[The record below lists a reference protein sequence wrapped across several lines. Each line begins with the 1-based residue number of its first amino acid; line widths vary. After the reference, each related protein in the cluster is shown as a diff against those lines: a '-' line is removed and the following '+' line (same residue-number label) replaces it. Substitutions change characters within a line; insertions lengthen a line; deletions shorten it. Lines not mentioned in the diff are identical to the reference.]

1 MSKLRT
7 TPVRFALLAAVLTAL
22 ALWPVFAQD
31 GEAPQQPQ
39 LEKTLNDAFGKINGY
54 VAKAVMW
61 DVAFG
66 AIKMRD
72 EQGDVQVNDK
82 GEPQTVSLKFI
93 VAFLAVGSVLFTFWF
108 GWVNLRG
115 FRHAIK
121 IIRGK
126 YDNPDDVGEISH
138 FRALTSALSAT
149 IGLGNIAGV
158 AIAVKTGGP
167 GAIFWMMVLAVF
179 GMTAKFTECSLAQMY
194 RLTNPDG
201 TISGGPMY
209 YLSLGLKE
217 KGGAWTPIGKVLAV
231 LFAILVMVAALGGG
245 NMFQANQSAAAFKA
259 AFSIDATNPWAARG
273 FGIIMA
279 GLVGVVIIGGITRI
293 GAATSRIVPAMCGIY
308 LVAAVLIILNN
319 LAELPQAI
327 GLILAEA
334 FNAPALKG
342 GIVGIMVVGFTRA
355 AFSNEAGI
363 GSAAIA
369 HSAAKT
375 NEPIR
380 EGMVA
385 MVGPFIDTIIICFM
399 TGLVLVITG
408 AYNAPPVEGIANEGV
423 GLTMTAFKQSFLGNW
438 FPFVLSLCVV
448 LFAFSTM
455 ISWCYYGER
464 GWGYLFGY
472 KSVVIYRIIF
482 VICVFIGAVT
492 SLGNVVDFSDLM
504 LLSMAFPNIIGGLIL
519 APKVKR
525 ILNDYWGRYKS
536 GEMKTYAES
545 KQQVDGEPSI

>member
-1 MSKLRT
+1 MIKRQT
-7 TPVRFALLAAVLTAL
+7 APIYIVLAAVLMAPCT
-22 ALWPVFAQD
+22 VDAQD
-31 GEAPQQPQ
+31 RAAAEPT
-39 LEKTLNDAFGKINGY
+39 LESRLDGAFEKINGY

-61 DVAFG
+61 DVTFG
-66 AIKMRD
+66 AIKKRD
-72 EQGDVQVNDK
+72 EQGNVQFNDK
-82 GEPQTVSLKFI
+82 GEPETVSLKFI
-93 VAFLAVGSVLFTFWF
+93 VAFLAAGSVLFTFWF
-108 GWVNLRG
+108 GWINVRG
-115 FRHAIK
+115 FRHAFE

-126 YDNPDDVGEISH
+126 YDNPSDEGEISH

-167 GAIFWMMVLAVF
+167 GAVFWMMFLAVF
-179 GMTAKFTECSLAQMY
+179 GMTAKFVECSLAQMY
-194 RLTNPDG
+194 RQTNPDG
-201 TISGGPMY
+201 SISGGPMY

-217 KGGAWTPIGKVLAV
+217 KGGAWTPLGKVLAV

-245 NMFQANQSAAAFKA
+245 NMFQANQSAAAFEV
-259 AFSIDATNPWAARG
+259 AFNIDVTNPWAARG

-293 GAATSRIVPAMCGIY
+293 GAATSRIVPTMCGIY
-308 LVAAVLIILNN
+308 LLAAVLIVLNN
-319 LAELPQAI
+319 LSELPHAV
-327 GLILAEA
+327 GLILAGA
-334 FNAPALKG
+334 FNAPAIKG
-342 GIVGIMVVGFTRA
+342 GIVGVMVIGFARA

-385 MVGPFIDTIIICFM
+385 MVGPFIDTIVICFM
-399 TGLVLVITG
+399 TGMVLVITG

-423 GLTMTAFKQSFLGNW
+423 GLTMNAFQNSFLGNW

-472 KSVVIYRIIF
+472 KSVIIYRVIF
-482 VICVFIGAVT
+482 VVCVFIGAVT

-504 LLSMAFPNIIGGLIL
+504 LLSMAFPNIIGGVIL

-525 ILNDYWGRYKS
+525 MLSEYWGRYHR
-536 GEMKTYAES
+536 GEMKQYGG
-545 KQQVDGEPSI
+545 DGADGS